1 MGAETRVRRARAD
14 LRMADHGGVSH
25 GGDFDR
31 FGEIP
36 NSGAMV
42 GNRWRGAVLGV
53 RNKLMEQARASI
65 YSD

>member
-31 FGEIP
+31 FG
-36 NSGAMV
+36 
-42 GNRWRGAVLGV
+42 GNIKFGRYG
-53 RNKLMEQARASI
+53 E
-65 YSD
+65 